1 MQNIILLYDTIE
13 LLNVHIHTTYL
24 KGQFH
29 SCNPLQG
36 TGKQLDSRS
45 PGKEI
50 YELIFEDV
58 KPEYWKK
65 YVEHQGDIIALGVWQ
80 YIVQLVNRN
89 LIKDLCFKLYNTFN
103 VQVKNG
109 VFSKKRVLVLSSLT
123 HGNLQLEIK
132 HLNQFNSLNML
143 R

>member
-1 MQNIILLYDTIE
+1 MQNIIFLYDTIG
-13 LLNVHIHTTYL
+13 LLFHIYITYL

-29 SCNPLQG
+29 PYKLNPFQG

-65 YVEHQGDIIALGVWQ
+65 YVEHQGEIIALGV
-80 YIVQLVNRN
+80 
-89 LIKDLCFKLYNTFN
+89 
-103 VQVKNG
+103 
-109 VFSKKRVLVLSSLT
+109 
-123 HGNLQLEIK
+123 
-132 HLNQFNSLNML
+132 
-143 R
+143 